1 MSLSYS
7 LLTQFVDN
15 VGKCN
20 INILHFNEYT
30 CRKQFQIKPKSH
42 LMKKLPHLTAY
53 QPDISSSS
61 KTYLYEYFDDDD
73 FYLVQGL
80 SK

>member
-1 MSLSYS
+1 
-7 LLTQFVDN
+7 
-15 VGKCN
+15 
-20 INILHFNEYT
+20 
-30 CRKQFQIKPKSH
+30 
-42 LMKKLPHLTAY
+42 MKKLPHLTAY